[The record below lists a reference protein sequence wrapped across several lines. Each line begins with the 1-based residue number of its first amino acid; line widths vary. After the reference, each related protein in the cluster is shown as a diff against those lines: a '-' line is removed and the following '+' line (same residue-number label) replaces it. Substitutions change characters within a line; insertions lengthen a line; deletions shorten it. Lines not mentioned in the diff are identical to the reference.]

1 MLISD
6 GVIRGQINPISAVIR
21 QEINGEYSC
30 DVEIALSDELAG
42 YFDMR
47 LFIWTMPNGLV
58 QQFRLE
64 RPEKTLD
71 SLRAFGWHIS
81 QDLAHDMIPE
91 RCVDN
96 SDRFCCIA

>member
-6 GVIRGQINPISAVIR
+6 GTIRGKIEPISAVIR

-30 DVEIALSDELAG
+30 DVEIALSDNLAE
-42 YFDMR
+42 YFDIDAVIY
-47 LFIWTMPNGLV
+47 LDDADGKV

-71 SLRAFGWHIS
+71 SLRAFG
-81 QDLAHDMIPE
+81 LAH
-91 RCVDN
+91 
-96 SDRFCCIA
+96 